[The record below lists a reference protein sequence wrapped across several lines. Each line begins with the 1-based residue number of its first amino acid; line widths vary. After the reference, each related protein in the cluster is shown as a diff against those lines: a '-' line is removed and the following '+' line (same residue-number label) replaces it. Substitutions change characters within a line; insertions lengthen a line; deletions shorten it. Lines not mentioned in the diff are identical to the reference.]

1 MTMAPPIP
9 ESPSRQTPITSTGA
23 HRGGLNLYQNDL
35 DDEVSV
41 LTSHTFGTIDSSSIS
56 VAAGVMRLSR
66 MCKEVASKNSFSH
79 HSKEE
84 YDHSHPTSATE
95 QETSERDYDG
105 DDDTISIAESILHNA
120 NDVLSRVSSSPYYTR
135 RKKSLGNN
143 ILSDTD
149 DDRHEGSIGGGNKV
163 ERNLEPPADAD
174 DIIFDRDAQSEAY
187 NCFQVGCLQDENAKP
202 SQSQIF
208 SNKIETKEKSGD
220 KSGQH
225 EKFNHGEQNSNGG
238 QRMQKL
244 ESETKK
250 LQQLLKECQ
259 LETQRANQTLQT
271 YRASH
276 NRR

>member
-1 MTMAPPIP
+1 MK
-9 ESPSRQTPITSTGA
+9 STGT
-23 HRGGLNLYQNDL
+23 HRLGLNLYPNDL

-41 LTSHTFGTIDSSSIS
+41 LTSHTLGTIDSSSIS

-66 MCKEVASKNSFSH
+66 MCQEVANKNSISH
-79 HSKEE
+79 RPTEE
-84 YDHSHPTSATE
+84 YDHSHLTSSKE

-120 NDVLSRVSSSPYYTR
+120 NDVLSRVSASPYYTR

-149 DDRHEGSIGGGNKV
+149 GDRHECSIDGDKKV
-163 ERNLEPPADAD
+163 ESNLVHPADAD
-174 DIIFDRDAQSEAY
+174 DIIFDRDAQSESY

-202 SQSQIF
+202 SQIF

-220 KSGQH
+220 KSRQH

-238 QRMQKL
+238 QRIEKL

>member
-66 MCKEVASKNSFSH
+66 MRKEVASKNSISH

-149 DDRHEGSIGGGNKV
+149 DDRHEGSISGGNKV
-163 ERNLEPPADAD
+163 ESNLVPPADAD

-187 NCFQVGCLQDENAKP
+187 HCFQVGCLQDENAKP
-202 SQSQIF
+202 SHIL
-208 SNKIETKEKSGD
+208 SNQLETKKNFGD

-225 EKFNHGEQNSNGG
+225 GKFDNGGHNRDGG
-238 QRMQKL
+238 QRIQKL